1 MAFLLRAEFSED
13 CRESLFS
20 SPEKE
25 VGVSSS
31 HSLSSGLLFSSFLH
45 VYLPVC
51 VSPPARY
58 STDLCFLTC
67 GSYR

>member
-45 VYLPVC
+45 VYLPV
-51 VSPPARY
+51 SPRLPVILLIFA
-58 STDLCFLTC
+58 F
-67 GSYR
+67 